1 MIPLFALST
10 FLRAL
15 LLGSTAIA
23 LENMALR
30 HQLAVL
36 QRSVR
41 RPRLSRWDRI
51 LWVGLSRCWAGW
63 RSSLLIVRPA
73 TVLAWHR
80 QGFQLYWRWKSLPGT
95 CPSPK
100 SHPPDLAAIRDP
112 GLAARRRSNS
122 TTALPAWR
130 RCVSQL
136 AAAIMAR
143 SNGRGDYAA
152 RRTYRWCR
160 PPTSRI
166 GTTFPSCGGS
176 TGRSSGAS
184 LVRERWVRVRW

>member
-73 TVLAWHR
+73 TVLAWHLS
-80 QGFQLYWRWKSLPGT
+80 F
-95 CPSPK
+95 
-100 SHPPDLAAIRDP
+100 A
-112 GLAARRRSNS
+112 
-122 TTALPAWR
+122 
-130 RCVSQL
+130 
-136 AAAIMAR
+136 
-143 SNGRGDYAA
+143 
-152 RRTYRWCR
+152 
-160 PPTSRI
+160 
-166 GTTFPSCGGS
+166 
-176 TGRSSGAS
+176 
-184 LVRERWVRVRW
+184 